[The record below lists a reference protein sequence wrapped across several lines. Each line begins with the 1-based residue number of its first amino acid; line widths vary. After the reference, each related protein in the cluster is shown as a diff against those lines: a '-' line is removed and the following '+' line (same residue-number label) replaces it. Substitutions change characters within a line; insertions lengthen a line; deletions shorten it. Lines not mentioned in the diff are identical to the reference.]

1 MSIAEG
7 KKAPSFALPDETG
20 KKVGLADLAGRRAVL
35 FFFPKAG
42 TSG

>member
-1 MSIAEG
+1 MLQPGDA
-7 KKAPSFALPDETG
+7 APLFVAPGTHGEF
-20 KKVGLADLAGRRAVL
+20 DLAAVVAERTTVL